1 MSVNHLAYIAYKDF
15 MKIYR
20 ECTNEPFSLLTIDTT
35 SLANNPLRLRKI
47 CFNLI
52 KITVTDQIKIFER
65 KIKANQAQYDLGRKA
80 AEISALSS
88 KNFLDKYEYLTG
100 EDLGHE
106 PNAFEKAKYEYSQL
120 VMTLSK
126 AFKED

>member
-65 KIKANQAQYDLGRKA
+65 KIKANQAQYDLGRESA
-80 AEISALSS
+80 TISVLSC
-88 KNFLDKYEYLTG
+88 KDLLGKYEYLTG
-100 EDLGHE
+100 E
-106 PNAFEKAKYEYSQL
+106 
-120 VMTLSK
+120 
-126 AFKED
+126 